1 MALEFKIESKSLA
14 AMAPIAPASWDRNTS
29 AGEFAPSSRIWAA
42 SSAESPY
49 RAEILIPVF
58 FSNSSKKGLMNFSF
72 LPE

>member
-1 MALEFKIESKSLA
+1 
-14 AMAPIAPASWDRNTS
+14 MAPIAPASWDRNTS

-58 FSNSSKKGLMNFSF
+58 FSNSSIRSFKQAGTPYGLIVIACQS
-72 LPE
+72 PQP